1 MARVRPKQK
10 KFPFVKYAI
19 LGGIAALV
27 AYAVIMGVSGI
38 QSAGAKNFS
47 FEIKNS
53 STGPQFISVGS
64 SGKKSIATGHNSP
77 TLEVNMGDT
86 VAIHVENL
94 DSTENHDFV
103 IPDLNVHSK
112 ALGYFQADTVTF
124 VADKKGEFTYTSS
137 THPEMKGQIVVQ

>member
-10 KFPFVKYAI
+10 KFPVVKYAI

-27 AYAVIMGVSGI
+27 AYAVII
-38 QSAGAKNFS
+38 NIPNIGAKNFS

-53 STGPQFISVGS
+53 ANGLQFISVGS

-86 VAIHVENL
+86 IAIHIENL
-94 DSTENHDFV
+94 DSAEKHDFV

-112 ALGYFQADTVTF
+112 MLNYREADTITF

-137 THPEMKGQIVVQ
+137 THPEVKGQIVVQ